1 MGGDVLIICFAV
13 IVAFINLSYSLSA
26 VPQFAQTREAAM
38 VFLNV
43 INREPEIDSQS
54 TEGIQPSVNNGLVQ
68 LHNVSYKYHIDT
80 DRYILHNIHMEF
92 PVGKT
97 IGIVGPSGSGKSTL
111 IKLLL
116 RFYDPIEGE
125 VLYDNTNIKNLN
137 IHWLREQ
144 MGYVSQ
150 EPVLF
155 SGTIR
160 ENLLL
165 GKTDGEATE
174 EEIIEACKK
183 AGAHDFI
190 KKFPMQ
196 YDTYVGELGSSLSG
210 GQKQRI
216 AIARALLRKP
226 KILIFDEATSALDS
240 KSEERIQEAIEN
252 IRKEKDMCII
262 IIAHRLSSVQN
273 SDIIYVVK
281 DGELVE
287 QGNHHQLLE
296 KKGLYSELWGS
307 INAESKEVVVPTET
321 RMESEREK
329 SERVSNKEEQKE
341 KDIEAFGKQENLS
354 YSTKRLMSYMTPKK
368 CLYYF
373 GFIFVVLKG
382 FVWPLYSIGITYL
395 EKMLYSYGMHSFC
408 VIMNRTNK
416 LLENG
421 SVLWINSLLR
431 KCMECGLL
439 LVVLVDSWH
448 LW

>member
-125 VLYDNTNIKNLN
+125 VLYDNTNIKDLN

-165 GKTDGEATE
+165 GETDGEAE
-174 EEIIEACKK
+174 EEESIEAGEK
-183 AGAHDFI
+183 AGA
-190 KKFPMQ
+190 
-196 YDTYVGELGSSLSG
+196 G
-210 GQKQRI
+210 G
-216 AIARALLRKP
+216 
-226 KILIFDEATSALDS
+226 
-240 KSEERIQEAIEN
+240 
-252 IRKEKDMCII
+252 
-262 IIAHRLSSVQN
+262 
-273 SDIIYVVK
+273 VV
-281 DGELVE
+281 
-287 QGNHHQLLE
+287 
-296 KKGLYSELWGS
+296 
-307 INAESKEVVVPTET
+307 
-321 RMESEREK
+321 R
-329 SERVSNKEEQKE
+329 
-341 KDIEAFGKQENLS
+341 
-354 YSTKRLMSYMTPKK
+354 
-368 CLYYF
+368 
-373 GFIFVVLKG
+373 
-382 FVWPLYSIGITYL
+382 
-395 EKMLYSYGMHSFC
+395 
-408 VIMNRTNK
+408 
-416 LLENG
+416 
-421 SVLWINSLLR
+421 
-431 KCMECGLL
+431 
-439 LVVLVDSWH
+439 
-448 LW
+448 

>member
-1 MGGDVLIICFAV
+1 
-13 IVAFINLSYSLSA
+13 
-26 VPQFAQTREAAM
+26 M

-125 VLYDNTNIKNLN
+125 VLYDNTNIKDLN

-165 GKTDGEATE
+165 GKTDGEAKE

-190 KKFPMQ
+190 EKFPMQ

-341 KDIEAFGKQENLS
+341 KDIEAFGKQE
-354 YSTKRLMSYMTPKK
+354 PKLFYK
-368 CLYYF
+368 ETYELY
-373 GFIFVVLKG
+373 
-382 FVWPLYSIGITYL
+382 
-395 EKMLYSYGMHSFC
+395 
-408 VIMNRTNK
+408 
-416 LLENG
+416 
-421 SVLWINSLLR
+421 
-431 KCMECGLL
+431 
-439 LVVLVDSWH
+439 DS
-448 LW
+448 